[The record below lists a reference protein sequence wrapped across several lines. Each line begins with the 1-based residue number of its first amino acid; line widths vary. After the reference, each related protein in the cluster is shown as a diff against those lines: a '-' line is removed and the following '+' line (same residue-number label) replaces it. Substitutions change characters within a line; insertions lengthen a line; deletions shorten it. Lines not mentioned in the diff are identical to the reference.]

1 MTVAKLT
8 AKRYPLEMHDLAQL
22 LRNRRGEIPY
32 EDLAREIDIKTSTL
46 FRQLVGQRVTSLV
59 TLRKLAKWAHKKKDE
74 ELLDALATY
83 ALGLDVRVT
92 DKSSP

>member
-8 AKRYPLEMHDLAQL
+8 PKRYPIEMHDLAQL

-46 FRQLVGQRVTSLV
+46 FRQLTGQRVISLKTV
-59 TLRKLAKWAHKKKDE
+59 RKLAWWAAKRNDT
-74 ELLDALATY
+74 ELLDALASY
-83 ALGLDVRVT
+83 SLGLKIQVVIE
-92 DKSSP
+92 